1 MTTAEHAGFTIGDT
15 VTYKPTGE
23 TGRIT
28 NFSPNPRLAWVRYGL
43 QKTSKATHL
52 TDLERVQ
59 S

>member
-1 MTTAEHAGFTIGDT
+1 MTTSERAGFTVGDQ
-15 VTYKPTGE
+15 VVYKPTGE

-28 NFSPNPRLAWVRYGL
+28 NFSPNPALAWVRYGM

-59 S
+59 P

>member
-1 MTTAEHAGFTIGDT
+1 MTLSERAGFTVGDT

-28 NFSPNPRLAWVRYGL
+28 NFSPDPHLAWVRFGL